1 DLRMRFVVAYLASGV
16 VFLGL
21 DAIWLSQV
29 ALGLYRREIGA
40 LLLEQPN
47 LPVAGL
53 FYLLFVAGIVLLV
66 VQPAAAD
73 GDWLAALW
81 MGALLGLV
89 AYGTYDITNL
99 STLRGWSPTIAAI
112 DVAWGAALTAV
123 ASLAGFL
130 AVSAF
135 AAN

>member
-1 DLRMRFVVAYLASGV
+1 VRLVIAYLATGV

-29 ALGLYRREIGA
+29 GLGLYRREIGA

>member
-1 DLRMRFVVAYLASGV
+1 MRFVIAYLATGV

-29 ALGLYRREIGA
+29 GLGLYRREIGA

-53 FYLLFVAGIVLLV
+53 FYLLFVVGIVLLV

-112 DVAWGAALTAV
+112 DVVWGAALTAV

>member
-1 DLRMRFVVAYLASGV
+1 V

-29 ALGLYRREIGA
+29 GLGLYRREIGA

>member
-1 DLRMRFVVAYLASGV
+1 MRTRFVVAYLASGV

-29 ALGLYRREIGA
+29 ALGLYRREIGG
-40 LLLEQPN
+40 LLLAQPN

-53 FYLLFVAGIVLLV
+53 FYLLFVVGIVLLV
-66 VQPAAAD
+66 VQPAVAT
-73 GDWLAALW
+73 GGWTTALW

-99 STLRGWSPTIAAI
+99 STLRGWSLTVTAI
-112 DVAWGAALTAV
+112 DIAWGAVLTAV
-123 ASLAGFL
+123 ASVAGYL

-135 AAN
+135 AAT

>member
-1 DLRMRFVVAYLASGV
+1 MRLVIAYLATGV

-29 ALGLYRREIGA
+29 GLGLYRREIGA

>member
-1 DLRMRFVVAYLASGV
+1 VRIVIAYLATGV

-29 ALGLYRREIGA
+29 GLGLYRREIGA

>member
-1 DLRMRFVVAYLASGV
+1 MRLVIAYLATGV

-29 ALGLYRREIGA
+29 GLGLYRREIGA

-112 DVAWGAALTAV
+112 DVVWGAALTAV

>member
-1 DLRMRFVVAYLASGV
+1 MRTRFVVAYLASGV

-29 ALGLYRREIGA
+29 ALGLYRREIGG
-40 LLLEQPN
+40 LLLAQPN

-53 FYLLFVAGIVLLV
+53 FYLLFVVGIVLLV
-66 VQPAAAD
+66 VQPGVAT
-73 GDWLAALW
+73 GGWTTALW

-99 STLRGWSPTIAAI
+99 STLRGWSLTVTAI
-112 DVAWGAALTAV
+112 DIAWGAVLTAV
-123 ASLAGFL
+123 ASVAGYL

-135 AAN
+135 AAT

>member
-1 DLRMRFVVAYLASGV
+1 MRFVIAYLATGV

-29 ALGLYRREIGA
+29 GLGLYRREIGA

-99 STLRGWSPTIAAI
+99 STLRGWSLTIAAI
-112 DVAWGAALTAV
+112 DVVWGAALTAV

>member
-1 DLRMRFVVAYLASGV
+1 MRFVIAYLATGV

-29 ALGLYRREIGA
+29 GLGLYRREIGA

-130 AVSAF
+130 ALSAF

>member
-1 DLRMRFVVAYLASGV
+1 MRFVIAYLATGV

-29 ALGLYRREIGA
+29 GLGLYRREIGA

-112 DVAWGAALTAV
+112 DVVWGAALTAV

>member
-1 DLRMRFVVAYLASGV
+1 MRFVIAYLATGV

-29 ALGLYRREIGA
+29 GLGLYRREIGA

-66 VQPAAAD
+66 VQPAAAN

>member
-1 DLRMRFVVAYLASGV
+1 MRLVIAYLATGV

-29 ALGLYRREIGA
+29 GLGLYRREIGA

-99 STLRGWSPTIAAI
+99 STLRGWSLTIAAI
-112 DVAWGAALTAV
+112 DVVWGAALTAV